1 MLYLFARRFVAGE
14 TCHQALERAKS
25 LTKQGFRVTLD
36 CLGEH
41 VKDLGATRQIVEEYN
56 HLLEEIKKEG
66 MDATVS
72 VKATHLGLDISE
84 ETALKNIGTVLTN
97 AKKLK
102 NFVRIDM
109 EGSPYTEATLRI
121 FYRLH
126 KEFSE
131 HVGLVIQ
138 AYLYRSEEDIEDL
151 IMKKA
156 RARLCKGAYKEPSSI
171 AFRTKED
178 VNANFDRLCELLIKH
193 ADYPAIAT
201 HDELRIRNA
210 IAYARLHGRS
220 PQDFEFQMLL
230 GIRPGLARDLINS
243 GYRVRLYLPYGREWF
258 SYFYRRVRERK
269 ENLYFV
275 LRNLFKD

>member
-1 MLYLFARRFVAGE
+1 MLYLFAKRFVAGE
-14 TCHQALERAKS
+14 TSLQALERAKS
-25 LTKQGFRVTLD
+25 LIKQGFRVTLD
-36 CLGEH
+36 YLGEH
-41 VKDLGATRQIVEEYN
+41 VKDPPMARQVAQEYC

-66 MDATVS
+66 LDANIS

-84 ETALKNIGTVLTN
+84 EAVLKNLRTILAN
-97 AKKLK
+97 AKSLK
-102 NFVRIDM
+102 NFVRMDM
-109 EGSPYTEATLRI
+109 EGSSYTETTLRI
-121 FYRLH
+121 FYQLH

-131 HVGLVIQ
+131 HVGPVIQ

-156 RARLCKGAYKEPSSI
+156 RVRLCKGAYKEPSSI

-210 IAYARLHGRS
+210 ITYARLHGRS
-220 PQDFEFQMLL
+220 PRDFEFQMLL
-230 GIRPGLARDLINS
+230 GIRPGLAQDLINS